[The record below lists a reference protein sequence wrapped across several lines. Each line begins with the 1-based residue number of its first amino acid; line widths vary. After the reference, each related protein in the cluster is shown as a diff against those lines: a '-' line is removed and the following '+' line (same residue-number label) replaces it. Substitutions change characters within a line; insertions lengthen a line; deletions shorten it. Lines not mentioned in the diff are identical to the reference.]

1 MFFKIVSDL
10 SGAEAKPKI
19 VPEKKG
25 EKNRRHN
32 SRLAI
37 GQIRRYHHIY
47 FS

>member
-25 EKNRRHN
+25 KKTEGITAVCK
-32 SRLAI
+32 
-37 GQIRRYHHIY
+37 Y
-47 FS
+47 